1 MVKSC
6 HPYGTTAVE
15 GFGCVM
21 LNIEVGERSTARIGG
36 ETGKAGRL
44 LLATLIKVLAFC
56 VIKIMAFWLIAF
68 SREVRGSNVAK

>member
-1 MVKSC
+1 MCDVKHRGWRTLYSS
-6 HPYGTTAVE
+6 YRRGD
-15 GFGCVM
+15 
-21 LNIEVGERSTARIGG
+21 
-36 ETGKAGRL
+36 GKVGRL